1 MPGSDTPTRGRNGS
15 PIAVLPMF
23 VILFRSHAFGP
34 GQPSPEAAVMI
45 LFRVAFGGFFFGLTY
60 GERMLGCGI
69 PGSSA
74 WAPEAHQP
82 ATKNAYLAYIPAEP
96 LLGWNTAMFLWL
108 LPTAARDPRNESGN

>member
-74 WAPEAHQP
+74 WAPEAPSAGYQECVSGVYP
-82 ATKNAYLAYIPAEP
+82 GRTLARLEYGYVPVVIADR
-96 LLGWNTAMFLWL
+96 GTGS
-108 LPTAARDPRNESGN
+108 TQ